1 MTTRQ
6 GPITAAEALRQLEAD
21 PEWCARRDAKEA
33 ERAERTRQLTLE
45 QMELLRD
52 LQAAGSEVGSVWDL
66 VNTATP
72 YPKAL
77 PVLLDHLQ
85 RPYSDRTRA
94 GIARALAVKD
104 ARPLA
109 WDIMVG
115 LIQSRLLPKEVA
127 DGVMVAISAMARPA
141 DLSILIGMLADKPIG
156 SSRIFLV
163 RNLMRSKRPEARRE
177 LMNSRADP
185 DLQKEITA
193 RLGARAA

>member
-1 MTTRQ
+1 MNKRR

-21 PEWCARRDAKEA
+21 PEWCVRRDAKEA
-33 ERAERTRQLTLE
+33 EKAERTRHLTLE

-52 LQAAGSEVGSVWDL
+52 LQEAGSEVRSVWDL

-77 PVLLDHLQ
+77 PVLVDHLI
-85 RPYSDRTRA
+85 RPYSDRTRE

-115 LIQSRLLPKEVA
+115 LIQSGSLPKEVA
-127 DGVMVAISAMARPA
+127 DGVMIAISAMARPA
-141 DLSILIGMLADKPIG
+141 DLSVLIGMLADKRIG

-163 RNLMRSKRPEARRE
+163 RKLMRSKRPEARQA

-185 DLQKEITA
+185 DLRKEVVA
-193 RLGARAA
+193 RLGVQAA

>member
-1 MTTRQ
+1 MNTRR

-33 ERAERTRQLTLE
+33 EKAERTQHLMLE

-52 LQAAGSEVGSVWDL
+52 LQEAGHEVRSVWDL
-66 VNTATP
+66 VNTASP

-77 PVLLDHLQ
+77 PVLLDHLI
-85 RPYSDRTRA
+85 RPYSDRTRE
-94 GIARALAVKD
+94 GVARALAVKD

-115 LIQSRLLPKEVA
+115 LIQSRSLPKEVA
-127 DGVMVAISAMARPA
+127 DGVMIAISAMARPA
-141 DLSILIGMLADKPIG
+141 DLSVLIGMLADKRIG

-163 RNLMRSKRPEARRE
+163 RKLMRSKRPEARQA

-185 DLQKEITA
+185 DLQKEIVA
-193 RLGARAA
+193 RLGVQAA